1 MKAQNQPNQTN
12 LKLCQDKKELHKER
26 KMFNVM
32 MVEGR
37 NELRQGA
44 GVEATQQ
51 QASTY
56 VESARYS
63 WKSPLNL
70 NCVKFCFAAASLC
83 LFFLV
88 SFLVLVIILNLIP
101 DFENFFG

>member
-1 MKAQNQPNQTN
+1 MNIVKRPRKLEKKIKVAEQLNLERPRLMKAQNQPNQTN

-51 QASTY
+51 QASTD
-56 VESARYS
+56 VENARYS
-63 WKSPLNL
+63 
-70 NCVKFCFAAASLC
+70 
-83 LFFLV
+83 
-88 SFLVLVIILNLIP
+88 
-101 DFENFFG
+101 